1 MMSFDIYDRDSKGRI
16 EYDHMEEMVKVSEWL
31 QRVG

>member
-16 EYDHMEEMVKVSEWL
+16 EYEHMEEMVKV
-31 QRVG
+31 RVNDWRG